1 MQKHNVQVGS
11 TYIVKVSGTLTKV
24 RITREHDRGG
34 WYGTNLTTGREIR
47 IRTAARLR
55 KEVNPAGEGSIEQI
69 RNPRL
74 PDFSAEELR
83 QVVERAKSE
92 ILADVASGTV
102 PSTCASFSELHDY
115 TDANG
120 YGGAFERPFD
130 NDETDFW
137 NAVQDAVDR
146 WIKQGGLKERLT
158 DDEARRIVDE
168 IEF

>member
-1 MQKHNVQVGS
+1 MQKDNVRIGK
-11 TYIVKVSGTLTKV
+11 TYIVKVSGTLAKV
-24 RITREHDRGG
+24 RLTREHPRGG
-34 WYGTNLTTGREIR
+34 WYGTNLGTGREIR

-55 KEVNPAGEGSIEQI
+55 SEVKPAGEERPEQV

-83 QVVERAKSE
+83 HVVERAKAE

-130 NDETDFW
+130 NNETDFW
-137 NAVQDAVDR
+137 NAVQDAVDA
-146 WIKQGGLKERLT
+146 WIKQGGLQRLT
-158 DDEARRIVDE
+158 DEEARRIADE